1 MPGAEVLV
9 RQNIILGFDHCHS
22 RERHTRHSSRGGG
35 VNCRVTLHTLAIHAQ
50 TLDGDGGGEDGDGG
64 GEDVLAFH

>member
-1 MPGAEVLV
+1 M
-9 RQNIILGFDHCHS
+9 
-22 RERHTRHSSRGGG
+22 
-35 VNCRVTLHTLAIHAQ
+35 NCRVTLHTLAIHAQ